1 MIYCEKFVYCS
12 EISRGKMK
20 FSKILTGALTLLA
33 ALSFLPLQATSV
45 KAVKTSGLPYPS
57 GHGTAGAYIGAIDP
71 GTVIMAGGSDFETLK
86 PWEGGSKT
94 FFSDIYVLTR
104 EGGEYGTSPA
114 GASLPRGMG
123 NGCAVVYGKSLYCL
137 GGLSQGGYMSDIIR
151 IGRAAGGYAAET
163 AGSLPAGFRANAA
176 AVWKNGIYVHGAEG
190 GVNALYRYSPES
202 GAWTRL
208 AGCPGRI
215 LSEGSTFVYQHNG
228 REAALYL
235 IGGRGT
241 DAEGLN
247 IADRVWE
254 YLPLRDS
261 WEEKAPFTDGCSPVA
276 LMYSAACAYGSAHV
290 LVFGG
295 DDGVEFR
302 RRLELEGT
310 PGAEEELRAAFIDHP
325 GFSDKVFAYHAI
337 TDTWIVL
344 DSTDFTL
351 PAVTTAVQAGG
362 RILLVSGEQRPGV
375 RSDVIV
381 ELQVSDQVSFGWINY
396 AVVILYLLGM
406 LGVGFYFSR
415 KNNSTDKFFKGGGS
429 IPWWA
434 AGISIFATALSA
446 ITFLSIPAKAYAAD
460 WKMFMF
466 NMTILMIVPVVI
478 NFYLP
483 LVKKLNVA
491 SVYQY
496 LEERFSSPVRNLASA
511 FFCLFMFARVA
522 IVLFLPSLALNAVT
536 GLNIYLCIILMGVV
550 TIIYCTMGGIE
561 AVVWG
566 DVIQGFLLVGGALLS
581 LIWIIHGIDGGLGT
595 MIDIAIDDSKF
606 NIFDMRWDLTQPV
619 FWVAIIG
626 GFANQLLTYTSDQ
639 SVVQKYLTVKDSS
652 GAKKGLWL
660 NGILAVPITILF
672 FGIGTGLYVFFK
684 GHPDMLNVG
693 MSNTDSIFPHYM
705 MCQLPVGVTG
715 LLIAAVFAAAMST
728 LASNINSS
736 TTVMSEDF
744 YSKIVPGCTDRQKVR
759 FAKIAG
765 VVVGGLG
772 VAMALILATFDIAS
786 LWDQFNFFL
795 GLLTSG
801 LGGLF
806 MMGVFTKRIGTRA
819 ALTGFVGSIAV
830 LLACSAWTS
839 ITSTFYGFI
848 GLMSCF
854 VIGYLSSFVYGYR
867 K

>member
-1 MIYCEKFVYCS
+1 
-12 EISRGKMK
+12 MK
-20 FSKILTGALTLLA
+20 A
-33 ALSFLPLQATSV
+33 ALSLLFSLVFLPAGATSV
-45 KAVKTSGLPYPS
+45 KASKVSGLPYES
-57 GHGTAGAYIGAIDP
+57 GHGTAGAYIGAIDA
-71 GTVIMAGGSDFETLK
+71 GTVIVAGGSDFETLR
-86 PWEGGSKT
+86 PWEGGKKT
-94 FFSDIYVLTR
+94 FFSDILVLSR
-104 EGGEYGTSPA
+104 EGGEYKAVPA
-114 GASLPRGMG
+114 GAELPAGMG

-137 GGLSQGGYMSDIIR
+137 GGLSGDGYISDIICISR
-151 IGRAAGGYAAET
+151 VPGGYSAEKT
-163 AGSLPAGFRANAA
+163 GTLPEGFRANAA
-176 AVWKNGIYVHGAEG
+176 AVWKNGVYVHGVAAG
-190 GVNALYRYSPES
+190 ANVLYRYSPDS
-202 GAWTRL
+202 GVWTRL
-208 AGCPGRI
+208 AGCPGRV
-215 LSEGSTFVYQHNG
+215 LEEGSTLTYQHNG
-228 REAALYL
+228 KEAALYL

-241 DAEGLN
+241 DSEGLN
-247 IADRVWE
+247 IASHVWE
-254 YLPLRDS
+254 YLPLRDR
-261 WEEKAPFTDGCSPVA
+261 WEEKAAFTDGDRPLS
-276 LMYSAACAYGSAHV
+276 LMYSAACAYGSAHI

-302 RRLELEGT
+302 RRQELEST
-310 PGAEEELRAAFIDHP
+310 PGAGDELRRAFEEHP
-325 GFSDKVFAYHAI
+325 GFSDKIFAYHAI

-344 DSTDFTL
+344 DSAGFTL

-362 RILLVSGEQRPGV
+362 RVLLVSGEQRPGV
-375 RSDVIV
+375 RSDAIV
-381 ELQVSDQVSFGWINY
+381 EMQVSDQVSFGWINY

-536 GLNIYLCIILMGVV
+536 GLNIYLCITLMGVV

-581 LIWIIHGIDGGLGT
+581 LVWIIHGIDGGLGG
-595 MIDIAIDDSKF
+595 MISIAIDDSKF

-660 NGILAVPITILF
+660 NGILAVPIAFLF

-684 GHPDMLNVG
+684 SHPEMLNVG

-705 MCQLPVGVTG
+705 MCQLPVGVAG

-744 YSKIVPGCTDRQKVR
+744 YSKIVPNCTDRQKVR

-772 VAMALILATFDIAS
+772 VGMALVLATFDIAS

-854 VIGYLSSFVYGYR
+854 VIGLLSSFIYGYR